1 MVAPARGCWFEPQ
14 LAARHCWS
22 IPNGLRSCSAV
33 PADADEDGGRV
44 GLALVG
50 ADTSGAPLRECGICH
65 HLSNRQLADWLNEN
79 GIRTNAKYVERFRAA
94 HEDMR
99 PAG

>member
-1 MVAPARGCWFEPQ
+1 MVAPARGCWFEPNSPPTF
-14 LAARHCWS
+14 LVNSERVAFL
-22 IPNGLRSCSAV
+22 LRRPRGC
-33 PADADEDGGRV
+33 RV

-65 HLSNRQLADWLNEN
+65 HLSNRQLADWLTEN